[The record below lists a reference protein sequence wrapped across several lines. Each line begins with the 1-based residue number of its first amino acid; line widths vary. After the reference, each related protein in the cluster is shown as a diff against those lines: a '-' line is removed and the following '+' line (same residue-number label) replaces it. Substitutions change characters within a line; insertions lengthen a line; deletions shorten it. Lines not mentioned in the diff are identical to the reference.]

1 MCDLHSMWQL
11 TFRPERLCKSHCSR
25 WMCGKIQVIPDV
37 IPEKSKNHFRV
48 APKQEGVQA
57 ESPEALLGI
66 SARASP
72 PSGLRSRPAVARSRR
87 EEAPK
92 EFLPLVAMS
101 RRWQELD
108 NETTLLRVDSG
119 DQLVEQFASP
129 RDSRA
134 EVASKALL
142 AVECKEHHE
151 KRCSQARRRTWHR
164 RRSRRCRSLSLAKG
178 PKVRLS
184 TPPVPATIV
193 EPAVQEL
200 PQLPSQVAEA
210 YGHELFQSYWDWPLS
225 RLEKKMRLLELDREL
240 MKVER
245 EELAGELQEAR
256 RMSWS

>member
-25 WMCGKIQVIPDV
+25 WMCGKIQV
-37 IPEKSKNHFRV
+37 

-57 ESPEALLGI
+57 ESPEDLLGV

-72 PSGLRSRPAVARSRR
+72 PSGLRSRPAAARSRR

-108 NETTLLRVDSG
+108 NEATLLRVDSG
-119 DQLVEQFASP
+119 DQLVDQFASP
-129 RDSRA
+129 RDSRG

-142 AVECKEHHE
+142 AVESKEHHE
-151 KRCSQARRRTWHR
+151 KRCSQARRQRRTWHSR
-164 RRSRRCRSLSLAKG
+164 RRSRRCRSLSLAKA
-178 PKVRLS
+178 PLKVRLS
-184 TPPVPATIV
+184 APPMPVTVV
-193 EPAVQEL
+193 EPASVAPPAQEM

>member
-1 MCDLHSMWQL
+1 MWCHAVASCQMYIWRRDVTRRVLWSLHFP
-11 TFRPERLCKSHCSR
+11 T
-25 WMCGKIQVIPDV
+25 
-37 IPEKSKNHFRV
+37 
-48 APKQEGVQA
+48 A
-57 ESPEALLGI
+57 ESPEDLLGV

-72 PSGLRSRPAVARSRR
+72 PSGLRSRPAAARSRR

-108 NETTLLRVDSG
+108 NEATLLRVDSG
-119 DQLVEQFASP
+119 DQLVDQFASP
-129 RDSRA
+129 RDSRG

-142 AVECKEHHE
+142 AVESKEHHE
-151 KRCSQARRRTWHR
+151 KRCSQARRRRRTWHSR
-164 RRSRRCRSLSLAKG
+164 RRSRRCRSLSLAKA
-178 PKVRLS
+178 PLKVRLS
-184 TPPVPATIV
+184 APPMPVTVV
-193 EPAVQEL
+193 EPASAAPPAQEM

>member
-25 WMCGKIQVIPDV
+25 WMCGKIQ
-37 IPEKSKNHFRV
+37 V

-129 RDSRA
+129 RDSRP

-151 KRCSQARRRTWHR
+151 KRCSQARRRRTWH
-164 RRSRRCRSLSLAKG
+164 RRSRRCRSLSLAKAPKA

-193 EPAVQEL
+193 EPPAVQEL

>member
-1 MCDLHSMWQL
+1 MCDLQSMWQL

-25 WMCGKIQVIPDV
+25 WMCSKIQ
-37 IPEKSKNHFRV
+37 V
-48 APKQEGVQA
+48 APKQEGAQA
-57 ESPEALLGI
+57 ESPEELLGI
-66 SARASP
+66 SARAAP

-119 DQLVEQFASP
+119 DQLVDQFASP
-129 RDSRA
+129 RNAHA
-134 EVASKALL
+134 EIASKALL
-142 AVECKEHHE
+142 AVESKEHHE
-151 KRCSQARRRTWHR
+151 KRCSQVRRRSRRTWHGL
-164 RRSRRCRSLSLAKG
+164 RRSRRCRSLSLAKAP

-184 TPPVPATIV
+184 TPPTPASI
-193 EPAVQEL
+193 EPTPPAAQEL
-200 PQLPSQVAEA
+200 PQLPAQVAEA
-210 YGHELFQSYWDWPLS
+210 YGHEFFQSYWDWPLS

>member
-1 MCDLHSMWQL
+1 
-11 TFRPERLCKSHCSR
+11 
-25 WMCGKIQVIPDV
+25 MCGKIQ
-37 IPEKSKNHFRV
+37 V

-57 ESPEALLGI
+57 ESPEDLLGV
-66 SARASP
+66 S
-72 PSGLRSRPAVARSRR
+72 R

-108 NETTLLRVDSG
+108 NEATLLRVDSG
-119 DQLVEQFASP
+119 DQLVDQFASP
-129 RDSRA
+129 RDSRG

-142 AVECKEHHE
+142 AVESKEHHE
-151 KRCSQARRRTWHR
+151 KRCSQARRQRRTWHSR
-164 RRSRRCRSLSLAKG
+164 RRSRRCRSLSLAKA
-178 PKVRLS
+178 PLKVRLS
-184 TPPVPATIV
+184 APPMPVTVV
-193 EPAVQEL
+193 EPASAAPPAQEM